1 MNYTFSVTN
10 TGDVTLTGLTI
21 TDPMPDLS
29 ILSYAWPAAAG
40 VLDPGQTATATA
52 SYVVTQADIDATE
65 IVNVAT
71 VTGQTPT
78 GGDVSDDD
86 DHTVVSTAVPHLTL
100 MKEATGPVTSAG
112 DVVTYTFSLVND
124 GALTLNGVAITD
136 ALPGLSALTYSWP
149 GAAGVLAPGETVTA
163 TATFATPQAYVDA
176 GQITN
181 TATGEGTTTRGTRV
195 TGVDEVTVLIALS
208 PAISL
213 HKDADYADGTNGSAG
228 DTIHYQ
234 FTASNT
240 GNTTLTGLVIQ
251 DPLPGLTDVTYVWPG
266 APGVLL
272 PGQSAT
278 ATADYVVTQADVD
291 GLVGVTNTATVTATD
306 PNGDEVT
313 DEDTVTVDTPIDA
326 GIRIVKSATIVGTA
340 FGGAV
345 SAGDEVRYRFVTTN
359 FGEVT
364 LHDVQISDPL
374 PGLTALVFTWPGAEG
389 TLAAGE
395 SVVATAS
402 YVLTQADVNAGQV
415 FNIASTRGLGP
426 DEGEVTDA
434 DQATTVLLA
443 APQLEFGMTGSIAA
457 DGVWREGDVVTYVYT
472 LVNRGNVTLASVS
485 IDDPLV
491 GLTPLGFVWPGAAG
505 VLLPGETATATATF
519 RLTAAEARARTLTN
533 TATASSDRTQSLDD
547 LVVLSGPGATQ
558 RVSGLAESGSGL
570 SALPLAVGLFS
581 AAAFARLWAALRRR
595 KQRLSVNALVGRT
608 SRKN

>member
-10 TGDVTLTGLTI
+10 TGDVTLSGLTI

-29 ILSYAWPAAAG
+29 IIVYTWPAAAG
-40 VLDPGQTATATA
+40 VLAPGETATATA
-52 SYVVTQADIDATE
+52 SYVVTQADLDATE

-71 VTGQTPT
+71 VIGQTPT

-100 MKEATGPVTSAG
+100 TKAATGAVTSAG

-124 GALTLNGVAITD
+124 GALTLTGVAITD
-136 ALPGLSALTYSWP
+136 ELPGISTLTYSWP

-176 GQITN
+176 GQIAN
-181 TATGEGTTTRGTRV
+181 MATGEGTTTRGTRV
-195 TGVDEVTVLIALS
+195 TDVAAVTVQIALS

-213 HKDADYADGTNGSAG
+213 DKDADYAAGTDGSVG

-251 DPLPGLTDVTYVWPG
+251 DPLPGLTTVSYVWPG

-306 PNGDEVT
+306 PQGAGVT

-326 GIRIVKSATIVGTA
+326 GIRIVKSATVVGTP
-340 FGGAV
+340 FGGPV
-345 SAGDEVRYRFVTTN
+345 SAGNEVRYRFVTTN

-374 PGLTALVFTWPGAEG
+374 PGLTALVFTWPGADG

-395 SVVATAS
+395 SVVATAT
-402 YVLTQADVNAGQV
+402 YVLTQTDVNAGQV

-426 DEGEVTDA
+426 DEVEVTDA
-434 DQATTVLLA
+434 DQVTTVLLA

-472 LVNRGNVTLASVS
+472 LVNRGNVSLASVS

-491 GLTPLGFVWPGAAG
+491 GLTPLSFVWPGAAG

-519 RLTAAEARARTLTN
+519 LLTAAEARARMLTN
-533 TATASSDRTQSLDD
+533 TATASSDRTPSLDD
-547 LVVLSGPGATQ
+547 LVTLNGPGATQ
-558 RVSGLAESGSGL
+558 RVSGLAASGSGL
-570 SALPLAVGLFS
+570 STVPLAVGLF
-581 AAAFARLWAALRRR
+581 AAAALARLWVALRRR
-595 KQRLSVNALVGRT
+595 KQRLS
-608 SRKN
+608 